1 MNLYRCQFCGS
12 TVLNI
17 GYSFSIRGKMRYVS
31 CKCGAQ
37 GPEKRT
43 RSEAISSWNSRM
55 KVWVYDPETILN
67 AEERRR
73 TEVYIH
79 NLNEDGF
86 TPVLVK
92 ATPQEVNHG

>member
-1 MNLYRCQFCGS
+1 MNLYRCPFCGS

-37 GPEKRT
+37 
-43 RSEAISSWNSRM
+43 
-55 KVWVYDPETILN
+55 LN
-67 AEERRR
+67 VEERRR

-92 ATPQEVNHG
+92 ATPQEVK